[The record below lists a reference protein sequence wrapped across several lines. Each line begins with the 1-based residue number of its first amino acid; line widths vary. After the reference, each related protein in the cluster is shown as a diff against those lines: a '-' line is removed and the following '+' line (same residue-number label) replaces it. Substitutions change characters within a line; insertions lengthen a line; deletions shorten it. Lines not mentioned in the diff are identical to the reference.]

1 MKTQLKKHTLHR
13 GTSIKKLEYY
23 DPPEVDAVI
32 RTLEIDVDIWRN
44 QSKCIKNN
52 ADFWREKCRA
62 IGTKLAFSE
71 IRADYW
77 KLKHKVDTRNL
88 KLDVKV
94 ASRKT
99 KVAVTAF
106 VVLYFFGAVYL
117 HSLGVL

>member
-1 MKTQLKKHTLHR
+1 MPTQLKRHTLHR

-23 DPPEVDAVI
+23 DPPEVDVII
-32 RTLEIDVDIWRN
+32 RTLEVDADIWRN
-44 QSKCIKNN
+44 QSACIKNN

-77 KLKHKVDTRNL
+77 KLKHKVDI
-88 KLDVKV
+88 KAVKQD
-94 ASRKT
+94 AKKAT
-99 KVAVTAF
+99 TGAKVTVIAFTVFYLLVT
-106 VVLYFFGAVYL
+106 LYL